1 MGKYTKGYIEL
12 KIKQCN
18 HLVNGATSENQK
30 EIYQDY
36 LDFWTNKLES
46 IDSNNWIEPKKDEGI
61 IKSTLLDGELRKAIA
76 GEDDDWE
83 VKEATNFRIKFP
95 NKKAYYKRDGTV
107 HKTKA
112 FIEFLNLKE

>member
-36 LDFWTNKLES
+36 LDFWESKLEA
-46 IDSNNWIEPKKDEGI
+46 IDSNNWIEP
-61 IKSTLLDGELRKAIA
+61 
-76 GEDDDWE
+76 EDDNWE
-83 VKEATNFRIKFP
+83 VKEATEFKVKFP